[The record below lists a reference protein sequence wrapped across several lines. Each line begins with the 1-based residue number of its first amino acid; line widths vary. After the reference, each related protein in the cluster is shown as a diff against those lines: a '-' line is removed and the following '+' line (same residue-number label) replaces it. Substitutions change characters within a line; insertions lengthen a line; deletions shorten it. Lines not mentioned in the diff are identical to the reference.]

1 METHDYENPSEA
13 QDLSHLEAGGDDE
26 GYGFAGAKTIVD
38 EHGWRQRAPVSDRE
52 CIRKCLHNSINLCG
66 LNKEQVKKLYIKYG
80 GKAIL

>member
-26 GYGFAGAKTIVD
+26 GDGFAGAKTIVD

-66 LNKEQVKKLYIKYG
+66 VDKEQVKKLYIKYG